1 MPAISTGLALAIG
14 LGVAGAGTATSAIMA
29 GKASGAQ
36 SKAAMS
42 AAELQHEDQ
51 LASLAEQK
59 RQFDITQG
67 NFAPFLKAGTSGVN
81 LLSSLLSTPGK
92 GLLTPWT
99 GQFKPPTADEAR
111 QTPGYQ
117 FLAGAGS
124 GAIENSAA
132 AGGNLLSTGT
142 LKTLSQFNQG
152 LADTTY
158 SETYNRAFNEYL
170 QQYNQ
175 FQNNQTN
182 EFNRLASI
190 SGMGQ
195 TTATTLGNLGQQSA
209 NNVSNIN
216 MTGGAQQGA
225 SLLYGGAARASGYA
239 GIANALNGGIS
250 NINQY
255 MLLQSLFGGGGG
267 GAQGGIPGLPPG
279 VNPGDIAVASGALP
293 H

>member
-1 MPAISTGLALAIG
+1 MTTAAIIGGTLAGSVIG
-14 LGVAGAGTATSAIMA
+14 AVGS
-29 GKASGAQ
+29 
-36 SKAAMS
+36 SKAAGAQAGAAKS
-42 AAELQHEDQ
+42 AAQLQHEDQ

-67 NFAPFLKAGTSGVN
+67 NLAPWLKAGTSSIDTLSD
-81 LLSSLLSTPGK
+81 LLKTPGQ

-99 GQFKPPTADEAR
+99 GTFKSPTAEEAHA
-111 QTPGYQ
+111 TPGYS

-124 GAIENSAA
+124 GAIQNSAA
-132 AGGNLLSTGT
+132 ASGNLLSTGT

-182 EFNRLASI
+182 EFNRLALV

-195 TTATTLGNLGQQSA
+195 TTATTLGQLGQDTA
-209 NNVSNIN
+209 RNVTNIN
-216 MTGGAQQGA
+216 ATAGSQIGN
-225 SLLYGGAARASGYA
+225 SLLYGGTARASGYA
-239 GIANALNGGIS
+239 GIANAFTGGFNNIS
-250 NINQY
+250 QY
-255 MLLQSLFGGGGG
+255 ALLQSLLGRGGGTLGG
-267 GAQGGIPGLPPG
+267 VPGSVPGLSAGYTPDAAIPGVPQ
-279 VNPGDIAVASGALP
+279 
-293 H
+293 